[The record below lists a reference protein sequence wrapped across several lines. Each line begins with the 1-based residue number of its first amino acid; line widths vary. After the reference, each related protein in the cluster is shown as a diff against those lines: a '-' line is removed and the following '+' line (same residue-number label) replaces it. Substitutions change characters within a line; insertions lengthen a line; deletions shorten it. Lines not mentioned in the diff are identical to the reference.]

1 MSANWPCVSHTS
13 SSAKIGESE
22 GDKDGGFV
30 RNAEGTL
37 WLETNQGKDEIDR
50 NPVYFL
56 RHPHGE
62 CSVSS
67 CGEKGKNRLSNEADG
82 IKNDEFKRKNTGIVC
97 RMTHNDGMK

>member
-1 MSANWPCVSHTS
+1 MSANWPCVSHKS

-67 CGEKGKNRLSNEADG
+67 CGGK
-82 IKNDEFKRKNTGIVC
+82 
-97 RMTHNDGMK
+97 